1 MKMVRNRKNQIVIL
15 LAALFAA
22 AMVIFPQTTENGSK
36 TAISLWLNSIVP
48 VMLPFY
54 IFSDFIKRSGDLN
67 HLPVRIYPFVMAF
80 LSGYPMAAK
89 VAGDLV
95 MDGAVSAEQGRHILS
110 YSFVTGPAFIIFTT
124 GAFIGSQ
131 KAAAVIAVSH
141 YAGALLNGP
150 LYSCP
155 GPVMVRKSRQEIR
168 SGHYMENFTAA
179 IICGFRAM
187 AVILAYIMVFTI
199 GINIL
204 DSSGVFSL
212 FACET
217 ASATLKGI
225 LEMTIGVNLVGLC
238 DTGIMTKTVTAA
250 FLVSFG
256 GLSVAGQAASAAEG
270 SGIGLGD
277 ILKIKATH
285 GLISAVI
292 AMISGWFVL

>member
-1 MKMVRNRKNQIVIL
+1 
-15 LAALFAA
+15 
-22 AMVIFPQTTENGSK
+22 
-36 TAISLWLNSIVP
+36 
-48 VMLPFY
+48 
-54 IFSDFIKRSGDLN
+54 
-67 HLPVRIYPFVMAF
+67 
-80 LSGYPMAAK
+80 
-89 VAGDLV
+89 
-95 MDGAVSAEQGRHILS
+95 
-110 YSFVTGPAFIIFTT
+110 
-124 GAFIGSQ
+124 
-131 KAAAVIAVSH
+131 
-141 YAGALLNGP
+141 
-150 LYSCP
+150 
-155 GPVMVRKSRQEIR
+155 
-168 SGHYMENFTAA
+168 MENFTPA

-238 DTGIMTKTVTAA
+238 DTGIVTKTVTAA